1 MAKFIL
7 TNNAVEDL
15 EKIWNYTFEKWSEQQ
30 ADKYYASLIDSF
42 HTIGENPGLGK
53 NYSGIKSELFG
64 LKTNRHIIFYRKF
77 SDKPIEIARILH
89 ENMDLQNRIDD

>member
-1 MAKFIL
+1 MAKFRL
-7 TNNAVEDL
+7 TNKAVEDL

-30 ADKYYASLIDSF
+30 ADKYYTSLIDSC

-53 NYSGIKSELFG
+53 NYSGIETELFG
-64 LKTNRHIIFYRKF
+64 LKANRHIIFYRKF

-89 ENMDLQNRIDD
+89 ERMDFQNWLDV